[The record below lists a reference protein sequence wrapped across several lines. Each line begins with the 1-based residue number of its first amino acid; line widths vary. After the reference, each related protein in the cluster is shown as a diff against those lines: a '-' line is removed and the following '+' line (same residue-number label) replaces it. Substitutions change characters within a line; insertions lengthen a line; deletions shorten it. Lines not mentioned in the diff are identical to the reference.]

1 MLYAENDF
9 VDNNLDT
16 TGQPYISIFGNMTSG
31 NQIRLNRLSGS
42 GHIRTRL
49 DISLDERIR
58 NGTIIIPGLPHPL
71 GSERSIELETAW
83 RMIPGTWSSWS
94 FLR

>member
-1 MLYAENDF
+1 

-16 TGQPYISIFGNMTSG
+16 TGQPYISIFGNMTAG
-31 NQIRLNRLSGS
+31 NQILLNRSTAV
-42 GHIRTRL
+42 GHLRTRL

-58 NGTIIIPGLPHPL
+58 NGTIIVPGLPHPL

-83 RMIPGTWSSWS
+83 QMIQGTWSSWS
-94 FLR
+94 FIR